1 MLRTMN
7 DNKEFIDMLLQ
18 NKRIIYKIC
27 FMYARDNDDIN
38 DLYQMSF
45 LVCGRAG
52 TLKVIVA

>member
-1 MLRTMN
+1 MN

-38 DLYQMSF
+38 DLPVGGIN
-45 LVCGRAG
+45 LVH
-52 TLKVIVA
+52 T